1 MEEFVCFDWW
11 RGNRLDNETI
21 RVDCTGF
28 LLLPTNTFFGILKAY
43 LVTREEWI
51 DKGVDVV
58 GHLAS
63 KQSLLEEA
71 AADKSR
77 APMVIDNRQ

>member
-1 MEEFVCFDWW
+1 
-11 RGNRLDNETI
+11 
-21 RVDCTGF
+21 
-28 LLLPTNTFFGILKAY
+28 LKAY

-77 APMVIDNRQ
+77 APMVVDNRQGWEMCGVCRLQPRSYTSHRKKNGNLSEK